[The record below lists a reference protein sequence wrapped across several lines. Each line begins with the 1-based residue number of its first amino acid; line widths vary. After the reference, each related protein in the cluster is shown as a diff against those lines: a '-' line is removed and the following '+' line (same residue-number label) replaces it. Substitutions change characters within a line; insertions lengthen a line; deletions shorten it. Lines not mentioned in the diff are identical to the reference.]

1 MQFAVIYFA
10 HKGDQ
15 SPKYLMTGDKKM
27 ARKRRRGL
35 GGLIGKLAVAVGLAA
50 VVSNLEK
57 EAKEE
62 GRDITDVAADKVNNF
77 VDSVK
82 SGELQ
87 KNVLEKADKVINGTK
102 ESINKTVES
111 VKSGEI
117 KDKADQVVDKAT
129 EMVDNLRDG
138 VVDLFDGTGTNA
150 PEETEDDSENTP
162 EE

>member
-1 MQFAVIYFA
+1 
-10 HKGDQ
+10 
-15 SPKYLMTGDKKM
+15 M
-27 ARKRRRGL
+27 ARRKRRGL
-35 GGLIGKLAVAVGLAA
+35 GGLLGKLAVAVGLAA

-77 VDSVK
+77 VNNVK

-87 KNVLEKADKVINGTK
+87 KNVLEKADKLVNGAKETIN
-102 ESINKTVES
+102 NTVES

-117 KDKADQVVDKAT
+117 RDKAT
-129 EMVDNLRDG
+129 EVVDNIRDG
-138 VVDLFDGTGTNA
+138 VVDIFDGKGTNEEDDTDTA
-150 PEETEDDSENTP
+150 DETEETT

>member
-1 MQFAVIYFA
+1 
-10 HKGDQ
+10 
-15 SPKYLMTGDKKM
+15 M
-27 ARKRRRGL
+27 ARRRKGL
-35 GGLIGKLAVAVGLAA
+35 GGLLGKLAVAVGLAA

-62 GRDITDVAADKVNNF
+62 GRDITDVAAEKVNNF

-82 SGELQ
+82 SGDLQ

-102 ESINKTVES
+102 DTINSAVES

-117 KDKADQVVDKAT
+117 KDKAT
-129 EMVDNLRDG
+129 EAVDNLRDG
-138 VVDLFDGTGTNA
+138 VVDLFDGAGTNA
-150 PEETEDDSENTP
+150 PEEAAEESEETS

>member
-1 MQFAVIYFA
+1 
-10 HKGDQ
+10 
-15 SPKYLMTGDKKM
+15 M
-27 ARKRRRGL
+27 AKRRKGL

-57 EAKEE
+57 QAKEE
-62 GRDITDVAADKVNNF
+62 GKDITDVAADKVNSL

-102 ESINKTVES
+102 ESLDKAVES

-117 KDKADQVVDKAT
+117 KDKANEVVDSLRDS
-129 EMVDNLRDG
+129 VDNLRDG

-150 PEETEDDSENTP
+150 PEEEKEESEDTP

>member
-1 MQFAVIYFA
+1 
-10 HKGDQ
+10 
-15 SPKYLMTGDKKM
+15 MTGDKKM

-102 ESINKTVES
+102 ESINKTV
-111 VKSGEI
+111 
-117 KDKADQVVDKAT
+117 ADQVVDKAT

>member
-1 MQFAVIYFA
+1 
-10 HKGDQ
+10 
-15 SPKYLMTGDKKM
+15 M
-27 ARKRRRGL
+27 ARRKKRGL
-35 GGLIGKLAVAVGLAA
+35 GGLLGKLAVAVGLAA

-77 VDSVK
+77 VNNVK

-87 KNVLEKADKVINGTK
+87 KNVLEKADKLVNGAKETIN
-102 ESINKTVES
+102 NTVES

-117 KDKADQVVDKAT
+117 KDKTDQVVDKAT

>member
-1 MQFAVIYFA
+1 M
-10 HKGDQ
+10 
-15 SPKYLMTGDKKM
+15 
-27 ARKRRRGL
+27 
-35 GGLIGKLAVAVGLAA
+35 
-50 VVSNLEK
+50 
-57 EAKEE
+57 
-62 GRDITDVAADKVNNF
+62 
-77 VDSVK
+77 
-82 SGELQ
+82 
-87 KNVLEKADKVINGTK
+87 
-102 ESINKTVES
+102 ES